1 MQLLSLFWGNQYPYV
16 YRKAYFGRSMKVILS
31 ETMEQEESTVA
42 VVGTKGQIVIPQRF
56 RRQLKITPNTKVILY
71 RKDDKLVLAKLN
83 VPPLEE
89 FNELFR
95 EIDKQNKGKKTPTEQ
110 EVLEEIQAYRLTKR
124 AKQGA

>member
-1 MQLLSLFWGNQYPYV
+1 MRRQYAYV
-16 YRKAYFGRSMKVILS
+16 YRKGYFGQSMKVILS

-56 RRQLKITPNTKVILY
+56 RRQLKITPHTKVILY

-95 EIDKQNKGKKTPTEQ
+95 EIDKQNKGKKPPTVQ
-110 EVLEEIQAYRLTKR
+110 EVLEEIRAYRLTKR
-124 AKQGA
+124 TKQGV